1 MSGESAAASEA
12 PSLGAAIKR
21 AASSSAMPM
30 ITEDSVAM
38 DDDDSND
45 INDML
50 DEALDVSVSPSRYAP
65 ENCVCWSKGN
75 LGAKKSID
83 YFKNRDEKNEKK
95 KTSKN

>member
-21 AASSSAMPM
+21 AASSAAMPM
-30 ITEDSVAM
+30 ITEDSVAI
-38 DDDDSND
+38 DDEDSND

-65 ENCVCWSKGN
+65 DNSVWS
-75 LGAKKSID
+75 
-83 YFKNRDEKNEKK
+83 
-95 KTSKN
+95 

>member
-65 ENCVCWSKGN
+65 ENCVLLKQRKPLLQPKLN
-75 LGAKKSID
+75 
-83 YFKNRDEKNEKK
+83 
-95 KTSKN
+95 